1 MEFTDGMIG
10 GASKLLYPFIW
21 LDCKAAFGEYS
32 NLSAIDGINKS
43 GIPVL
48 IVHGEDDEL
57 IGYGRSSIISKK
69 AEITNPNV
77 EYYTVSGAND
87 GHNSI
92 FQSPEAAEYKN
103 ELEKDYEKLKE
114 RYGKK
119 RSPVRFSRSFM
130 TVQTRKKA
138 NECNTELLEKINT
151 FFEKAS

>member
-1 MEFTDGMIG
+1 MSI
-10 GASKLLYPFIW
+10 
-21 LDCKAAFGEYS
+21 
-32 NLSAIDGINKS
+32 
-43 GIPVL
+43 
-48 IVHGEDDEL
+48 

-119 RSPVRFSRSFM
+119 IPGEVQQEFYD
-130 TVQTRKKA
+130 VQTRKKPTNA
-138 NECNTELLEKINT
+138 TSELLEKINT